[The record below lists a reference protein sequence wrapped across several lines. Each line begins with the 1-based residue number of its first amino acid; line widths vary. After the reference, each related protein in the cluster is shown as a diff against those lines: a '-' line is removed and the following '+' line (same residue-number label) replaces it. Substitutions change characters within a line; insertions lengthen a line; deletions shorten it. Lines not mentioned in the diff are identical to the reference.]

1 MAATRRTFAELPTGS
16 VLVRGGRV
24 VDPSRTEDTKDA
36 KDGSP
41 GLDAEV
47 DVLIVDGLVAEV
59 GTGLEA
65 PDGVTVVDATGLVVT
80 PGLVDIH
87 VHFREPG
94 QEWKE
99 TVASGS
105 RAAAAGG
112 FTSVACMA
120 NTHPVNDC
128 RSVTEHIVEE
138 GRRAGFA
145 RVYPVGAVS
154 KGLAGEELAE
164 FGDMVGAGAIAVS
177 DDGRPVESAEL
188 MRRAFDYAQHF
199 ELPVVQHAQDMDVS
213 GSGVMHEGEFSA
225 RLGVA
230 AIPRLAE
237 DLMVARDLLLLEET
251 GGHYHVQHLSSGRS
265 VGLIR
270 QAKARGLRVT
280 CEVSPHHLLLTDE
293 DVFRAG
299 LDPNIKMNPPLRSTA
314 DRDALIEGLLDG
326 TIDCIASDHAP
337 HHPDEKEIDFVAA
350 PFGIV
355 GLETTVPLLLDRFV
369 HAGRFDLMRF
379 VDLLSTSAARC
390 MGLRAGSLATGAPG
404 DVTLIDLER
413 SVTVKASA
421 FRSKS
426 RNTPFEGWQL
436 RGSAV
441 GTIVGG
447 RVVEP

>member
-1 MAATRRTFAELPTGS
+1 MVATRRTFAELPTGN

-24 VDPSRTEDTKDA
+24 VDPSRADLDP
-36 KDGSP
+36 D
-41 GLDAEV
+41 GLDAEL
-47 DVLIVDGLVAEV
+47 DVLIVDGVVDKV
-59 GTGLEA
+59 GPDLEA
-65 PDGVTVVDATGLVVT
+65 PDVAVVVDAGGLVVT

-99 TVASGS
+99 TVESGS

-112 FTSVACMA
+112 FTTVACMA
-120 NTHPVNDC
+120 NTNPVNDG
-128 RSVTEHIVEE
+128 RSVTEHIIEE
-138 GRRAGFA
+138 GRRAGMA
-145 RVYPVGAVS
+145 RVYPVGAIS

-164 FGDMVGAGAIAVS
+164 FADMVAAGAVAVS

-188 MRRAFDYAQHF
+188 MRRAFDYARHF
-199 ELPVVQHAQDMDVS
+199 DLPVVQHAQDMDVS

-230 AIPRLAE
+230 AIPSLAE

-251 GGHYHVQHLSSGRS
+251 SGRYHVQHLSSGRS
-265 VGLIR
+265 VELIR
-270 QAKARGLRVT
+270 QAKARGLGVT

-293 DVFRAG
+293 DVFEAG
-299 LDPNIKMNPPLRSTA
+299 LDPNIKMNPPLRAAA

-337 HHPDEKEIDFVAA
+337 HHPDEKEIDFVSA

-355 GLETTVPLLLDRFV
+355 GLETTVSLMLDRFV
-369 HAGRFDLMRF
+369 HAGRLDLMRF
-379 VDLLSTSAARC
+379 VDLLSTAPARC
-390 MGLRAGSLATGAPG
+390 MGLRAGSLAPGAPG

-413 SVTVKASA
+413 SVTVEASS

-426 RNTPFEGWQL
+426 RNTPFEGWEL
-436 RGSAV
+436 RGAPA

-447 RVVEP
+447 RVIEP

>member
-1 MAATRRTFAELPTGS
+1 MVAQRRTFADLPTGS
-16 VLVRGGRV
+16 VLIRGGRV
-24 VDPSRTEDTKDA
+24 VDPSRQENGA
-36 KDGSP
+36 R

-47 DVLIVDGLVAEV
+47 DVLIVDGFVTEVAA
-59 GTGLEA
+59 GLEPPEGA
-65 PDGVTVVDATGLVVT
+65 SVVDATGLVVT

-99 TVASGS
+99 TVESGS

-112 FTSVACMA
+112 FTTVVCMA
-120 NTHPVNDC
+120 NTEPTNDC

-145 RVYPVGAVS
+145 RVYPLGAIS
-154 KGLAGEELAE
+154 KGLRGQELAE
-164 FGDMVGAGAIAVS
+164 FGDMVAAGAIAVS

-188 MRRAFDYAQHF
+188 MRRAFDYARHF
-199 ELPVVQHAQDMDVS
+199 DLPVVQHAQDMDVS
-213 GSGVMHEGEFSA
+213 GSGVMHEGEFST

-230 AIPRLAE
+230 AVPRLAE
-237 DLMVARDLLLLEET
+237 DLMVARDLLLAEET
-251 GGHYHVQHLSSGRS
+251 GGRYHVQHLSSGRS
-265 VGLIR
+265 VELIR
-270 QAKARGLRVT
+270 QAKARGLDVT
-280 CEVSPHHLLLTDE
+280 CEVSPHHMLLTDE
-293 DVFRAG
+293 DVFAAG
-299 LDPNIKMNPPLRSTA
+299 LDPNIKMNPPLRSAA
-314 DRDALIEGLLDG
+314 DREALIEGLLDG

-355 GLETTVPLLLDRFV
+355 GLETTVSLLLDRFL
-369 HAGRFDLMRF
+369 HAGRLDLMRI
-379 VDLLSTSAARC
+379 VDLLSTAPARC
-390 MGLRAGSLATGAPG
+390 MGLRAGSLAPGAPG
-404 DVTLIDLER
+404 DVTLLDLER
-413 SVTVKASA
+413 SVTVDAST

-426 RNTPFEGWQL
+426 RNTPFEGWEL
-436 RGSAV
+436 RGAPA